1 MSDEVI
7 ETEEGIKVRKL
18 AKLKADTAEEYKEAM
33 LNRVEYFKKKNQ
45 EKSVFNSTVK
55 NAVVKTFSTLLNV
68 KVKVDKALGE
78 ENLEKVHDAVD
89 QLLFFG
95 L

>member
-1 MSDEVI
+1 MSEEVVK
-7 ETEEGIKVRKL
+7 TEDGLKIRKL
-18 AKLKADTAEEYKEAM
+18 AKLSPSTAEEYKDAM

-55 NAVVKTFSTLLNV
+55 NVVVKGLSSLLDI
-68 KVKVDKALGE
+68 KVQIDKALGK
-78 ENLEKVHDAVD
+78 ENLEKVHDALD
-89 QLLFFG
+89 EIILLG

>member
-1 MSDEVI
+1 MSEEVV
-7 ETEEGIKVRKL
+7 EKDGLKIKKL
-18 AKLKADTAEEYKEAM
+18 VKLSPSTAEEYKEAM

-55 NAVVKTFSTLLNV
+55 NVVVKGLSTLLNV
-68 KVKVDKALGE
+68 KVQVDKALGE
-78 ENLEKVHDAVD
+78 ENLEKVHDALD
-89 QLLFFG
+89 QVLLFG

>member
-1 MSDEVI
+1 MSEEVI
-7 ETEEGIKVRKL
+7 EKDGLKIKKL
-18 AKLKADTAEEYKEAM
+18 VKLSPSTAEEYKEAM

-55 NAVVKTFSTLLNV
+55 NVVVKGLSTLLNV
-68 KVKVDKALGE
+68 KVQVDKALGE
-78 ENLEKVHDAVD
+78 ENLEKVHDALD
-89 QLLFFG
+89 QVLLFG